1 MQLLRE
7 LLHGFLEFLQ
17 RLGELTRFLGR
28 LLWLTPR
35 GLLRPRLVVEQ
46 VYNTGALSLVIIMT
60 CGLFVGMVLGLQGYE
75 LLERFGSEESLGM
88 GAALALF
95 KELGPVVTA
104 LLFAGRAGTALASE
118 LGLMRATDQLAAM
131 EIMAVDPMQRVVL
144 PRFLGGVIAMPLLT
158 AIFIAIGIYG
168 VQLVGVQLLGVD
180 QGQFWSQMKDAV
192 ELEDV
197 REGLVKGAVFGA
209 ACSLIA
215 VFEGYNSKPTAEGVG
230 RATTRTVVISSV
242 VTLVLDYV
250 LTALFFCGRP
260 FMPPSRSIDI
270 STGLFV
276 LLGFAALAFLV
287 TQITSREF
295 SLGGQ
300 SYRLV
305 AKYENVGG
313 LKVGA
318 PISMAGVTIGR
329 VEEIGYD
336 MNLLKAVVRLRI
348 DSRYDEIPDDSD
360 AGIFTAGLL
369 GGQYVGIS
377 PGGSDVFLKD
387 GDEVLFVQDAIVL
400 ENLISKYL
408 FSQASRESDSS
419 AAAGEE

>member
-7 LLHGFLEFLQ
+7 LLSGFLEFLQ

-35 GLLRPRLVVEQ
+35 GLLRFRLVIEQ

-75 LLERFGSEESLGM
+75 LLERFGSEDSLGM

-95 KELGPVVTA
+95 KELGPVITA

-197 REGLVKGAVFGA
+197 REGLIKGAVFGA

-250 LTALFFCGRP
+250 LTALFF
-260 FMPPSRSIDI
+260 
-270 STGLFV
+270 
-276 LLGFAALAFLV
+276 
-287 TQITSREF
+287 
-295 SLGGQ
+295 
-300 SYRLV
+300 
-305 AKYENVGG
+305 
-313 LKVGA
+313 
-318 PISMAGVTIGR
+318 
-329 VEEIGYD
+329 
-336 MNLLKAVVRLRI
+336 
-348 DSRYDEIPDDSD
+348 
-360 AGIFTAGLL
+360 
-369 GGQYVGIS
+369 
-377 PGGSDVFLKD
+377 
-387 GDEVLFVQDAIVL
+387 
-400 ENLISKYL
+400 
-408 FSQASRESDSS
+408 
-419 AAAGEE
+419 

>member
-7 LLHGFLEFLQ
+7 LLSGLLEFLQ

-35 GLLRPRLVVEQ
+35 GLLRFRLVIEQ

-75 LLERFGSEESLGM
+75 LLERFGSEDSLGM

-95 KELGPVVTA
+95 KELGPVITA

-180 QGQFWSQMKDAV
+180 QGQFWSQMRGAV
-192 ELEDV
+192 ELDDV
-197 REGLVKGAVFGA
+197 QEGLIKGPVFGM

-215 VFEGYNSKPTAEGVG
+215 VFEGYNAQPTAEGVG
-230 RATTRTVVISSV
+230 RATTRTVVISAV
-242 VTLVLDYV
+242 VTLVLDYI
-250 LTALFFCGRP
+250 LTA
-260 FMPPSRSIDI
+260 I
-270 STGLFV
+270 
-276 LLGFAALAFLV
+276 LL
-287 TQITSREF
+287 
-295 SLGGQ
+295 
-300 SYRLV
+300 
-305 AKYENVGG
+305 
-313 LKVGA
+313 
-318 PISMAGVTIGR
+318 
-329 VEEIGYD
+329 
-336 MNLLKAVVRLRI
+336 
-348 DSRYDEIPDDSD
+348 
-360 AGIFTAGLL
+360 
-369 GGQYVGIS
+369 
-377 PGGSDVFLKD
+377 
-387 GDEVLFVQDAIVL
+387 
-400 ENLISKYL
+400 
-408 FSQASRESDSS
+408 
-419 AAAGEE
+419 